1 MEEKADIKNVNH
13 AIKMLKYAIDN
24 VINSDPFFIS
34 ENIATVYNMI
44 HDDLIISEILKDYL
58 NSGKTLEDF
67 HEYLGVTRQLD
78 LKLPTNVDSRIIYLL
93 LLIEKITKDDL
104 NYLSYVNQ
112 VYGRTSYEEKFRS
125 DILRS
130 TFRYMVEIIDN
141 HFEAEK
147 ENKNE
152 IKKENL
158 SITINHNGGVSKGN
172 VYNFQSTIENITT
185 NQSESLVMEVIDQ
198 IKSDEIDLNGKEEE
212 VNQLIKALVAEL
224 NSPDEKNK
232 PNKINNIA
240 TSLMKFG
247 NQVLLQ
253 SVSKV
258 IVDER
263 WILEAGKAIMGL

>member
-1 MEEKADIKNVNH
+1 MEEKTDIKNVNH

-67 HEYLGVTRQLD
+67 HEYSGITRQLD

-104 NYLSYVNQ
+104 NYVSYVNQ
-112 VYGRTSYEEKFRS
+112 VYGGTSYEEKFRS
-125 DILRS
+125 DILQS

-185 NQSESLVMEVIDQ
+185 NQSDSLVMEVIDQ

-232 PNKINNIA
+232 PKKINNIA

>member
-1 MEEKADIKNVNH
+1 MEEKTDIKNVNH

-67 HEYLGVTRQLD
+67 HEYSGITRQLD

-185 NQSESLVMEVIDQ
+185 NQSDSLVMEVIDQ